1 MNELHALRTEYA
13 KASLDIDSVNTDPFL
28 QFEKWLTE
36 AINAGVKE
44 ANAMCLASIGAD
56 GRPSQRIVLL
66 KGVEN
71 RKFLFYTNYQSKKG
85 TQLDANPVCAL
96 TFFWPDLER
105 QIRIEGIVSRVSVEK
120 STEYFQSRPRGSQLG
135 AWVSPQSLAI
145 KDRQILENRLAE
157 MEKKFNGVE
166 KLPKPQQWG
175 GYAVEPV
182 LFEFWQGRPSRLHDR
197 IEFVMVDSDWRIN
210 RLAP

>member
-13 KASLDIDSVNTDPFL
+13 QASLDINSVNTDPFL

-44 ANAMCLASIGAD
+44 ANAMCLASINAD

-66 KGVEN
+66 KGVEDN
-71 RKFLFYTNYQSKKG
+71 KFLFYTNYQSKKG

-96 TFFWPDLER
+96 NFFWPDLER
-105 QIRIEGIVSRVSVEK
+105 QIRIEGIVSRISVEK
-120 STEYFQSRPRGSQLG
+120 STAYFQSRPRGSQLG
-135 AWVSPQSLAI
+135 AWVSPQSTAI
-145 KDRQILENRLAE
+145 KDRQILEDRLRE
-157 MEKKFNGVE
+157 MEKKFDGVE

-182 LFEFWQGRPSRLHDR
+182 LFEFWQGRPNRLHDR
-197 IEFVMVDSDWRIN
+197 LEFIKVDNEWTIN

>member
-13 KASLDIDSVNTDPFL
+13 KASLDFDSISKDPL
-28 QFEKWLTE
+28 QQFEKWLTE

-44 ANAMCLASIGAD
+44 ANAMCLATISAD

-66 KGVEN
+66 KGVEEK
-71 RKFLFYTNYQSKKG
+71 KFIFYTNYQSKKG
-85 TQLDANPVCAL
+85 MHLDANPICAL

-105 QIRIEGIVSRVSVEK
+105 QVRIEGVVERVSVEK

-135 AWVSPQSLAI
+135 AWVSPQSAAI
-145 KDRQILENRLAE
+145 KDRQILENRLKE
-157 MEKKFNGVE
+157 LETKFEGVA

-175 GYAVEPV
+175 GYAVEP
-182 LFEFWQGRPSRLHDR
+182 LMFEFWQGRLSRLHDR
-197 IEFVMVDSDWRIN
+197 IEFVKVDNDWAIN

>member
-66 KGVEN
+66 KGVED

-145 KDRQILENRLAE
+145 KDRQILENRLSE
-157 MEKKFNGVE
+157 MEKKFTGVE

-197 IEFVMVDSDWRIN
+197 IEFVMADSDWKIN